1 MFVAKYR
8 NTRRRFFGRF
18 FVVLGEISM
27 MLQGGNKY
35 RQGRR
40 TVRRDDDRQ
49 TNAASGQHHGSAR
62 DLAEHATTVVWT
74 SDLQGVCTCIHS
86 DVPDKFPEQG
96 MFAQTDWLESI
107 HPEDRV
113 RLGPRFQEAR
123 EKRVRYQF
131 EYRVIKRDGSIRWL
145 RSSAVPRFN
154 EIGEFL
160 GYAGAITESTE
171 LRETVLELAKSELA
185 LRLVMEHSTDLI
197 SHHAPDTGD
206 YLYVSPSS
214 QVLLGFKPDELLG
227 VSAYSLIHP
236 DDAHLV
242 RAEVARQA
250 SRDIDSKLVEFRIR
264 HKAGHYV
271 WLGAKIRVQRDPL
284 TEEKL
289 GSMVVARDIGTE
301 RREREALIRSEE
313 RFRSLANLSSDWY
326 WETDAEG
333 RFTYV
338 SDGLYRLF
346 GASPGEVI
354 GRTRIDRAADT
365 TQAGLLEY
373 LKALEERR
381 VFRDIR
387 YSVYVQSK
395 GTVRHSAIS
404 GEPVFEDGQFK
415 GYRGVGRDITEQ
427 ILAEKRLEQL
437 ATHDSLTGLANRAHM
452 QERLQRMLENSQ
464 LESQVAVLFI
474 DLDRFKEVNDTLGHS
489 PGDILLAEV
498 ARRLRKNLRPDDLV
512 ARLGGDEFVVAIP
525 CPQGAES
532 ARMLVEKLSSALSE
546 PMVIAGHEVFV
557 RASVGISMYP
567 DDAKSKEALLQA
579 ADIAMYRAKE
589 AGRNS
594 YRFFNQ
600 AMSEQMKGRMTIE
613 NSLHRALERKEFE
626 LHYQPRVN
634 LSTLQVAGFEALI
647 RWNHP
652 QLGRIAPLEFIP
664 IAEERGF
671 IAEIGKWVLD
681 EACCQAQ
688 RIIDATGKPIRI
700 SVNLSARQLAGEQ
713 LLDDVRNAL
722 DRSGLRA
729 DLLELELT
737 ETALVND
744 IDASTRIFQAL
755 KGLGV
760 SLAVDDFGTG
770 YSGLAYLGQ
779 FPIDVLKLDRSFV
792 NQKNRDKTGNMRVI
806 EAFIEMA
813 HRLGIPVVAEGVE
826 TADTL
831 AFLIA
836 CRCDEAQGYYFAPP
850 LPAQEV
856 AGFLERFS
864 GDAPAIE
871 PNTCITP

>member
-1 MFVAKYR
+1 M
-8 NTRRRFFGRF
+8 
-18 FVVLGEISM
+18 
-27 MLQGGNKY
+27 
-35 RQGRR
+35 
-40 TVRRDDDRQ
+40 RRDNDRQ
-49 TNAASGQHHGSAR
+49 ESTAVGQHYGSAQE
-62 DLAEHATTVVWT
+62 LAEHATTVVWT
-74 SDLQGVCTCIHS
+74 SDLQGICTCIHS
-86 DVPDKFPEQG
+86 DIPDKFPEQG
-96 MFAQTDWLESI
+96 LFVQADWLEAI

-113 RLGPRFQEAR
+113 RLKPAFQEAR
-123 EKRVRYQF
+123 EKRARYQF
-131 EYRVIKRDGSIRWL
+131 EYRVIRRDGSTRWL

-154 EIGEFL
+154 GAGEFL

-171 LRETVLELAKSELA
+171 LREAVLELAKNELA

-197 SHHAPDTGD
+197 SHHAPDTGN

-214 QVLLGFKPDELLG
+214 EVLVGFKPEELLG
-227 VSAYSLIHP
+227 VSAYTRIHP
-236 DDAHLV
+236 DDAPLV

-250 SRDIDSKLVEFRIR
+250 AGDIDSKLVEFRIR
-264 HKAGHYV
+264 HKAGHHI
-271 WLGAKIRVQRDPL
+271 WLGAKIRVLRDPV
-284 TEEKL
+284 TQDKL
-289 GSMVVARDIGTE
+289 GAVVVARDIGTE
-301 RREREALIRSEE
+301 RREREALMRSEE

-326 WETDAEG
+326 WETNAEG

-354 GRTRIDRAADT
+354 GRTRVDRAADT
-365 TQAGLLEY
+365 TQPGLREY
-373 LKALEERR
+373 LRALAERK

-404 GEPVFEDGQFK
+404 GEPVFEDGHFK

-452 QERLQRMLENSQ
+452 QERLQRLLEDSH
-464 LESQVAVLFI
+464 LKSQVAVLFI

-489 PGDILLAEV
+489 PGDLLLTEV
-498 ARRLRKNLRPDDLV
+498 ARRLRSNLRPDDLV
-512 ARLGGDEFVVAIP
+512 ARLGGDEFVVAVP
-525 CPQGAES
+525 CPHGVAS
-532 ARMLVEKLSSALSE
+532 ARKMVEKLSAVLLE
-546 PMVIAGHEVFV
+546 PMVIEGHEVFV

-567 DDAKSKEALLQA
+567 DDATSKEGLLQA

-589 AGRNS
+589 SGRNG

-600 AMSEQMKGRMTIE
+600 EMSQQMKGRMTIE

-634 LSTLQVAGFEALI
+634 LATMQVAGFEALI

-652 QLGRIAPLEFIP
+652 QLGRIPPLEFIP

-671 IAEIGKWVLD
+671 IAEIGRWVLE

-688 RIIDATGKPIRI
+688 RIIDATGRPIRI
-700 SVNLSARQLAGEQ
+700 SVNLSARQLAGDQ
-713 LLDDVRNAL
+713 LLGDVRSAL
-722 DRSGLRA
+722 EKSGLQA

-744 IDASTRIFQAL
+744 IEASTRIFQAL

-792 NQKNRDKTGNMRVI
+792 NQNNRDKTGNRRVI

-813 HRLGIPVVAEGVE
+813 HRLGLPVVAEGVE

-831 AFLIA
+831 AFLSA

-850 LPAQEV
+850 LPVLEV
-856 AGFLERFS
+856 APFLERFAN
-864 GDAPAIE
+864 DCAAIQAKA
-871 PNTCITP
+871 

>member
-1 MFVAKYR
+1 M
-8 NTRRRFFGRF
+8 
-18 FVVLGEISM
+18 
-27 MLQGGNKY
+27 
-35 RQGRR
+35 
-40 TVRRDDDRQ
+40 RRDNNGQ
-49 TNAASGQHHGSAR
+49 TNTASGQYHGSAR

-96 MFAQTDWLESI
+96 QFAQSEWLEVI
-107 HPEDRV
+107 CPEDRI
-113 RLGPRFQEAR
+113 RLKPAFQEAR
-123 EKRVRYQF
+123 DKRTGYQF
-131 EYRVIKRDGSIRWL
+131 EYRVIKSDGSTRWL
-145 RSSAVPRFN
+145 RSSAVPRFKEN
-154 EIGEFL
+154 GEFL

-171 LRETVLELAKSELA
+171 LREAVLELAKSELA

-214 QVLLGFKPDELLG
+214 EVLLGFLPEELRG
-227 VSAYSLIHP
+227 VSAYSRIHR
-236 DDAHLV
+236 DDAPLV

-250 SRDIDSKLVEFRIR
+250 AGETGSKLVEFRIR
-264 HKAGHYV
+264 HKNGHYV
-271 WLGAKIRVQRDPL
+271 WLGAKIRVLRDPI

-289 GSMVVARDIGTE
+289 GAVVVARDIGSE
-301 RREREALIRSEE
+301 RRERESLMRSEE

-333 RFTYV
+333 RFTHV

-346 GASPGEVI
+346 GASPDEVI
-354 GRTRIDRAADT
+354 GRTRVERAADT
-365 TQAGLLEY
+365 DQPGLREY
-373 LKALEERR
+373 LNVFAQRK

-387 YSVYVQSK
+387 YCVYVQSK

-404 GEPVFEDGQFK
+404 GEPIFEDGQFK

-427 ILAEKRLEQL
+427 ILAEKRLERL
-437 ATHDSLTGLANRAHM
+437 ATHDSLTGLANRSHM
-452 QERLQRMLENSQ
+452 QERLEQLLEDSKAKA
-464 LESQVAVLFI
+464 QVAVLFI
-474 DLDRFKEVNDTLGHS
+474 DLDRFKEVNDTLGHA
-489 PGDILLAEV
+489 PGDVLLTEV

-512 ARLGGDEFVVAIP
+512 ARLGGDEFVVAAP
-525 CPQGAES
+525 CVRGVES
-532 ARMLVEKLSSALSE
+532 AQKLVEKLSSALSE
-546 PMVIAGHEVFV
+546 PMLIAGHEVFV

-567 DDAKSKEALLQA
+567 DDATTKEALLQA

-600 AMSEQMKGRMTIE
+600 EMSEQMKGRMTIE

-626 LHYQPRVN
+626 LHYQPRVS
-634 LSTLQVAGFEALI
+634 LATMQVTGFEALI

-652 QLGRIAPLEFIP
+652 QLGRIPPLDFIP

-671 IAEIGKWVLD
+671 IEEIGRWVLE
-681 EACCQAQ
+681 EACTEAQ
-688 RIIDATGKPIRI
+688 RINEATSKPIRI
-700 SVNLSARQLAGEQ
+700 SVNLSARQLAHDR
-713 LLDDVRNAL
+713 LIADVRSAL
-722 DRSGLRA
+722 AKSGLQA
-729 DLLELELT
+729 DQLELELT
-737 ETALVND
+737 ETSLVND
-744 IDASTRIFQAL
+744 IEASAEIFQAL

-792 NQKNRDKTGNMRVI
+792 NQKNRDKSGNRRVI
-806 EAFIEMA
+806 EAFIDMA
-813 HRLGIPVVAEGVE
+813 HRLGLPVVAEGVE

-831 AFLIA
+831 AFLRT
-836 CRCDEAQGYYFAPP
+836 CGCDEAQGYYFAAP
-850 LPAQEV
+850 LPADEV
-856 AGFLERFS
+856 APFLTRVSCSTGTF
-864 GDAPAIE
+864 
-871 PNTCITP
+871 T

>member
-1 MFVAKYR
+1 M
-8 NTRRRFFGRF
+8 G
-18 FVVLGEISM
+18 
-27 MLQGGNKY
+27 
-35 RQGRR
+35 
-40 TVRRDDDRQ
+40 RDDDRQ
-49 TNAASGQHHGSAR
+49 TSTSLGQHYGSAR

-86 DVPDKFPEQG
+86 DIPDRFPEQG
-96 MFAQTDWLESI
+96 LFAQSDWLEAI
-107 HPEDRV
+107 HPEDRA
-113 RLGPRFQEAR
+113 RLRPSFQEAR
-123 EKRVRYQF
+123 DKKIGYQF

-154 EIGEFL
+154 DGGEFL
-160 GYAGAITESTE
+160 GYAGAITESTA

-197 SHHAPDTGD
+197 SHHAPDTGN

-214 QVLLGFKPDELLG
+214 EVLVGFKPEELLG
-227 VSAYSLIHP
+227 VSAYSRIHP

-250 SRDIDSKLVEFRIR
+250 SGEIDSKLVEFRFR
-264 HKAGHYV
+264 HKAGHYI
-271 WLGAKIRVQRDPL
+271 WLGSKIRVLRDPL

-289 GSMVVARDIGTE
+289 GSVVVARDIGAE

-346 GASPGEVI
+346 GASHGEVI
-354 GRTRIDRAADT
+354 GRTRVERAADT
-365 TQAGLLEY
+365 TQPGLLEY
-373 LKALEERR
+373 LKALAERR

-387 YSVYVQSK
+387 YSVYVRSK

-404 GEPVFEDGQFK
+404 GEPIFDDGHFK

-427 ILAEKRLEQL
+427 ILAERRLEQL

-452 QERLQRMLENSQ
+452 QERLQQLLDNSRQ
-464 LESQVAVLFI
+464 KNQVAVLFI
-474 DLDRFKEVNDTLGHS
+474 DLDRFKEVNDTLGHA
-489 PGDILLAEV
+489 PGDILLTEI

-512 ARLGGDEFVVAIP
+512 ARLGGDEFVVAVP
-525 CPQGAES
+525 CPHGAAS
-532 ARMLVEKLSSALSE
+532 ARKLVEKLSAALSE
-546 PMVIAGHEVFV
+546 PMVIAGYEVFV

-567 DDAKSKEALLQA
+567 DDADSKEALLQA

-600 AMSEQMKGRMTIE
+600 EMSEQMKGRMTIE
-613 NSLHRALERKEFE
+613 NSLHRALERNEFE

-634 LSTLQVAGFEALI
+634 LSTMQVAGFEALI

-652 QLGRIAPLEFIP
+652 QLGRIPPLEFIP

-671 IAEIGKWVLD
+671 ITEIGRWVLE

-688 RIIDATGKPIRI
+688 RIIETTGKAIRI
-700 SVNLSARQLAGEQ
+700 SVNLSARQLADGQ
-713 LLDDVRNAL
+713 LLDNVRNAL
-722 DRSGLRA
+722 KKSGLRA
-729 DLLELELT
+729 ELLELELT

-744 IDASTRIFQAL
+744 IEASTEVFLAL
-755 KGLGV
+755 KSLGV

-792 NQKNRDKTGNMRVI
+792 NQKNRDKTGNKRVI
-806 EAFIEMA
+806 EAFIDMA
-813 HRLGIPVVAEGVE
+813 HRLGLPVVAEGVE

-831 AFLIA
+831 AFLLA
-836 CRCDEAQGYYFAPP
+836 CGCDEAQGYHFAPP
-850 LPAQEV
+850 LPGQEV
-856 AGFLERFS
+856 TAFLACFS
-864 GDAPAIE
+864 NGAAAARPS
-871 PNTCITP
+871 C